1 MSYDPQTLARA
12 VREQR
17 KAAGFTQAELAE
29 RAELAFETVSRVES
43 GREPP
48 SLRTAVRLA
57 DALGLPL
64 DVVVGRT
71 KAAAVS
77 EVWRTGADVRRLV
90 ELVQRLDPKAV
101 KHLLA
106 FIRALAQ
113 PRSLR
118 PTRKG
123 QRA

>member
-77 EVWRTGADVRRLV
+77 EDWRTGADVRRLV
-90 ELVQRLDPKAV
+90 EFAQRLDP
-101 KHLLA
+101 
-106 FIRALAQ
+106 
-113 PRSLR
+113 
-118 PTRKG
+118 
-123 QRA
+123 